1 MALDFGKLNF
11 SVSFNPTSAFPLDA
25 RSYFESYAEAEA
37 AAATAEAAGGT
48 NSTYYFGQTLIVV
61 ENNVAT
67 FYIIQPNRTLQKIAA
82 GDDVTIRVDS
92 SQFEYDDSG
101 NLSLK
106 GFDTAEAGSYFSMN
120 ENGELVWIKPID
132 AYTKEE
138 TDEQISKAVA
148 AADHLKRKVV
158 ANLDEAKEYMANND
172 DANQYIFMVPTGFQ
186 ETDDK
191 YDEYVVIVVA
201 DVPVLEKVGSWEV
214 DLSDYAKVSDLES
227 KVDKEEGSRLITSQ
241 EIEKLAGL
249 KQSLIT
255 SVNSEAFDVV
265 NGKLELIAGIEQ
277 ISGIQ
282 EALNNKVDKREGYT
296 LLSPTDQQKLAKLT
310 FDSTGDLG
318 VSGTVSA
325 ENVLGLDQWISENAP
340 SIVFN
345 LGENNLSSEVI
356 DKLNFIT
363 SVDRTAFTVV
373 NGQLQFTP
381 TQGRLITEDEAYLLQ
396 QLDSGL
402 FTNYIESVDTSV
414 FAVTKKKLEL
424 KEIPNQFLL
433 TTVGDLS
440 TLLTYDEEDP
450 TTIVEEINNI
460 YERLTWQTMLDE

>member
-37 AAATAEAAGGT
+37 AAATAEAAGGA

-61 ENNVAT
+61 ESNVAT
-67 FYIIQPNRTLQKIAA
+67 FYIIQPNRTLQKVAA
-82 GDDVTIRVDS
+82 GNDVTIRVDS
-92 SQFEYDDSG
+92 SQFEYDDNG

-132 AYTKEE
+132 AYTKQE

-158 ANLDEAKEYMANND
+158 ADLDEAKEYMANND
-172 DANQYIFMVPTGFQ
+172 DADQYIFMVPTGFQ
-186 ETDDK
+186 EADDK
-191 YDEYVVIVVA
+191 YDEYVVIIVA

-214 DLSDYAKVSDLES
+214 DLSGYAKVSDLDS
-227 KVDKEEGSRLITSQ
+227 KVDKEEGSRLITAA

-277 ISGIQ
+277 ISGVQ
-282 EALNNKVDKREGYT
+282 EALDGKVDKKEGYT
-296 LLSPTDQQKLAKLT
+296 LLSPSDQQKLAKLI
-310 FDSTGDLG
+310 FDSSGDLE
-318 VSGTVSA
+318 VSGAVSA
-325 ENVLGLDQWISENAP
+325 ENVLGLDTWISDNGP
-340 SIVFN
+340 NIIFN
-345 LGENNLSSEVI
+345 LDEGNLSPNVVN
-356 DKLNFIT
+356 KLNFIT
-363 SVDRTAFTVV
+363 SVDKTAFTVS
-373 NGQLQFTP
+373 NGELQFTP
-381 TQGRLITEDEAYLLQ
+381 TQGRLITEDEGYLLE
-396 QLDSGL
+396 QLDAGF
-402 FTNYIESVDTSV
+402 FTNYIKSVDASV
-414 FAVTKKKLEL
+414 FTVTQGKLEL
-424 KEIPNQFLL
+424 KEIPNQFLF

-440 TLLTYDEEDP
+440 TLSTYDAESP

>member
-37 AAATAEAAGGT
+37 AAATAEAAGGA

-61 ENNVAT
+61 ESNVAT
-67 FYIIQPNRTLQKIAA
+67 FYIIQPNRTLQKVAA
-82 GDDVTIRVDS
+82 GNDVTIRVDS
-92 SQFEYDDSG
+92 SQFEYDDNG
-101 NLSLK
+101 KLSLK

-132 AYTKEE
+132 AYTKQE

-158 ANLDEAKEYMANND
+158 ADLDEAKEYMANND
-172 DANQYIFMVPTGFQ
+172 DADQYIFMVPTGFQ
-186 ETDDK
+186 EADDK
-191 YDEYVVIVVA
+191 YDEYVVIIVA

-214 DLSDYAKVSDLES
+214 DLSDYAKVSDLDS
-227 KVDKEEGSRLITSQ
+227 KVDKEEGSRLITA
-241 EIEKLAGL
+241 EEAEKLAGL

-277 ISGIQ
+277 ISGVQ
-282 EALNNKVDKREGYT
+282 EALDGKVDKKEGYT
-296 LLSPTDQQKLAKLT
+296 LLSPSDQQKLAKLI
-310 FDSTGDLG
+310 FDSSGDLE
-318 VSGTVSA
+318 VSGAVSA
-325 ENVLGLDQWISENAP
+325 ENVLGLDTWISDNGP
-340 SIVFN
+340 NIIFN
-345 LGENNLSSEVI
+345 LDEGNLSPNVVN
-356 DKLNFIT
+356 KLNFIT
-363 SVDRTAFTVV
+363 SVDKTAFTVS
-373 NGQLQFTP
+373 NGELQFTP
-381 TQGRLITEDEAYLLQ
+381 TQGRLITEDEGYLLE
-396 QLDSGL
+396 QLDAGF
-402 FTNYIESVDTSV
+402 FTNYIKSVDASV
-414 FAVTKKKLEL
+414 FTVTQGKLEL
-424 KEIPNQFLL
+424 KEIPNQFLF

-440 TLLTYDEEDP
+440 TLSTYDAESP